1 MSEGRG
7 RTLRYEGPGDSSL
20 EVFLNRIESLL
31 QGDYRISRRAVALL
45 LLQEDS
51 EVLESVRQEDP
62 GAVEEV
68 QAIVADARAGYSHA
82 LSYVIGMRRQE
93 EVKQIL
99 EEVVETPEQ
108 VSMPWRE
115 KLSRAMMNPILGM
128 PILAA
133 VLYFGLYK
141 FVGGVGAG
149 IIVDFL
155 EGVVFE
161 NHVNPFMLA
170 LFTRIIPWV
179 PIQELL
185 VGEYGVITLG
195 LRYAV
200 AIILPIV
207 GVFFIAFSIIE
218 DSGYLPRLAM
228 LIDQV
233 FKKIGLSG
241 RAVIPIVLGLGCSTM
256 ATMVTR
262 TLPTKRERILATMLL
277 ALAVPCAAQM
287 GVLIALF
294 EKRSDLMV
302 IWAVVISF
310 VFLFIGYLAAR
321 LMPGERPS
329 FYMEVPPLRLPRP
342 RNVLVKTWS
351 RVKWYFKEI
360 VPLFALAS
368 VLIWAG
374 QMAGV
379 FERLM
384 GLLRYP
390 VRAIGLPDE
399 AARIFLFGFF
409 RRDYGAAGLY
419 DLNEQEVLSG
429 GQLLV
434 ATVALTLFLPC
445 IAHFLITVRERGL
458 KIGVGIS
465 VFVLL
470 FSFAV
475 AYVVHKML
483 SAAGMMV

>member
-1 MSEGRG
+1 M
-7 RTLRYEGPGDSSL
+7 
-20 EVFLNRIESLL
+20 
-31 QGDYRISRRAVALL
+31 
-45 LLQEDS
+45 
-51 EVLESVRQEDP
+51 
-62 GAVEEV
+62 EEV
-68 QAIVADARAGYSHA
+68 QAIVADARAGYSQS

-161 NHVNPFMLA
+161 NHVNPFMLS

-179 PIQELL
+179 PVQELL

-228 LIDQV
+228 LIDQL

-342 RNVLVKTWS
+342 RNVLVKT
-351 RVKWYFKEI
+351 
-360 VPLFALAS
+360 
-368 VLIWAG
+368 
-374 QMAGV
+374 
-379 FERLM
+379 
-384 GLLRYP
+384 
-390 VRAIGLPDE
+390 
-399 AARIFLFGFF
+399 
-409 RRDYGAAGLY
+409 
-419 DLNEQEVLSG
+419 
-429 GQLLV
+429 
-434 ATVALTLFLPC
+434 
-445 IAHFLITVRERGL
+445 
-458 KIGVGIS
+458 GVGIS

-475 AYVVHKML
+475 AYDTHKVL
-483 SAAGMMV
+483 DVAGMMF

>member
-7 RTLRYEGPGDSSL
+7 RILRYEGPGDASL
-20 EVFLNRIESLL
+20 EVFLSRIESLL

-51 EVLESVRQEDP
+51 GVLESVRREDP

-68 QAIVADARAGYSHA
+68 QAIVADARAGYSQS

-161 NHVNPFMLA
+161 NHVNPFMLS

-179 PIQELL
+179 PVQELL

-228 LIDQV
+228 LIDQL

-262 TLPTKRERILATMLL
+262 TLPTKRERIISTM
-277 ALAVPCAAQM
+277 
-287 GVLIALF
+287 
-294 EKRSDLMV
+294 
-302 IWAVVISF
+302 
-310 VFLFIGYLAAR
+310 FLHG
-321 LMPGERPS
+321 
-329 FYMEVPPLRLPRP
+329 
-342 RNVLVKTWS
+342 
-351 RVKWYFKEI
+351 
-360 VPLFALAS
+360 
-368 VLIWAG
+368 
-374 QMAGV
+374 
-379 FERLM
+379 
-384 GLLRYP
+384 
-390 VRAIGLPDE
+390 
-399 AARIFLFGFF
+399 
-409 RRDYGAAGLY
+409 GAA
-419 DLNEQEVLSG
+419 
-429 GQLLV
+429 
-434 ATVALTLFLPC
+434 
-445 IAHFLITVRERGL
+445 IA
-458 KIGVGIS
+458 
-465 VFVLL
+465 
-470 FSFAV
+470 
-475 AYVVHKML
+475 
-483 SAAGMMV
+483 AAPAA